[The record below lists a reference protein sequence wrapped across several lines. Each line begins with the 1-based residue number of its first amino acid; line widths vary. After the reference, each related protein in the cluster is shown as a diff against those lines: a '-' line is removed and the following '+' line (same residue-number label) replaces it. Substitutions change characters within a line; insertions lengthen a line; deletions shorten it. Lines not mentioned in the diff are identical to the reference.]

1 MEITTH
7 SWHIRLTC
15 GKELHGSEMG
25 SFANVKNRTDIAD
38 LWVVT
43 GAGEKH
49 ALKHAG
55 RQPSGF
61 DFYVHVSVSLNGDGT
76 PEKHWKLI
84 AIYPDHK
91 LVRHIAAD
99 GRNRLE
105 RVP

>member
-1 MEITTH
+1 M
-7 SWHIRLTC
+7 
-15 GKELHGSEMG
+15 HGSEIG
-25 SFANVKNRTDIAD
+25 SFAVVKNRKDIID
-38 LWVVT
+38 LWVIT

-55 RQPSGF
+55 KRPAGF
-61 DFYVHVSVSLNGDGT
+61 DFYVHNSVALNGSGT

-84 AIYPDHK
+84 TLYPDHQ
-91 LVRHIAAD
+91 LIRHIAAD